1 MKSKPEK
8 RKSAASLDREGSEE
22 NDPISLPAPEFTWS
36 FRARLFGSVLVIG
49 WLIVVVLG
57 PLSNPISSPHFSRP
71 LAEIVAPLHQALFLD
86 HGYRFFAPDPTASHL
101 LIFEGIREDG
111 TEFSGQIP
119 DRKKHSPRLLYHRW
133 FMLSETL
140 FGESFLKPSKPAFEE
155 RSKEYDRQLQ
165 ALIASNEM
173 SLHRRLSSERELE
186 IKLFEK
192 TNQRVEAFTKAIAKV
207 LLERNSGE
215 SIELFVRER
224 GIPFPEQVRR
234 GIRLDDESYLSEKLK
249 IGQLNAE
256 GFRLFEMTAIPEEI
270 Q

>member
-1 MKSKPEK
+1 MNSKQKPNATAGYPW
-8 RKSAASLDREGSEE
+8 SAAQRLVASLLIAAYLGIV
-22 NDPISLPAPEFTWS
+22 IS
-36 FRARLFGSVLVIG
+36 
-49 WLIVVVLG
+49 G
-57 PLSNPISSPHFSRP
+57 PTTNSISSDLTNAIGQTMEP
-71 LAEIVAPLHQALFLD
+71 VHQAMHLG
-86 HGYRFFAPDPTASHL
+86 HGYRYFGHNPGQSHL
-101 LIFEGIREDG
+101 LRFEVGMPDRSIV
-111 TEFSGQIP
+111 SGQLP
-119 DRKKHSPRLLYHRW
+119 DRDEHWPRLLYHRW